1 MDPDQRKMYRVSI
14 DDAESADEIFKTLM
28 GWDVAP
34 RRKFIQARA
43 KTVKNLD
50 I

>member
-1 MDPDQRKMYRVSI
+1 MDPEQRKMYRVAI
-14 DDAESADEIFKTLM
+14 EDAEKADEIFKVLM
-28 GWDVAP
+28 GGDVPP